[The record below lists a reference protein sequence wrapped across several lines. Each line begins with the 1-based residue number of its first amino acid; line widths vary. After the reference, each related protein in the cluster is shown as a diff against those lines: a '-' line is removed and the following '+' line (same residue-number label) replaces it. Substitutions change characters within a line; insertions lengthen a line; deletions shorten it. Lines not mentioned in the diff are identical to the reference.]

1 MSIPTDILGKIGKKV
16 GEEIKTVTDDVA
28 LKADTTALTAHTST
42 VTGNPHAVTASD
54 VGLGS
59 VENTALSTWAGSANI
74 TTVGT
79 LASGAIPYSLLTN
92 VPNLNSISGDLSIS
106 GNLTVNGT
114 QTILKTQTVE
124 VEDNEIELNL
134 GSGGAETAQT
144 SGIAINRGVASS
156 GSGLSFTLAQNIA
169 GNISFTQSITNGT
182 ADTDSNGFPYYNG
195 VDSFGGLYRISWDTG
210 VSTILGG
217 AATFTGY
224 RLFTSYDNGSTW
236 SDLNDSVT
244 NNATPDAS
252 MFVSFED
259 SELSGSGTFQSLV
272 GGGNALE
279 DWLAATASGSLNVI
293 ANGATVNITV
303 GYDQSGHG
311 TYSTQPTTSGSTQ
324 VGAGGST
331 NVDKAKLQ
339 WDDTNSKWSFLVGT
353 TKATVEAGVVAVP
366 DGNGLTINGVSLGDY
381 SEFETAF
388 LAAL

>member
-1 MSIPTDILGKIGKKV
+1 MSNPTDILGKIGKKV
-16 GEEIKTVTDDVA
+16 GEEIKLVKTDVA
-28 LKADTTALTAHTST
+28 AKADATTLTNHIND
-42 VTGNPHAVTASD
+42 TGNPHAVDASD
-54 VGLGS
+54 VGLGD
-59 VENTALSTWAGSANI
+59 VENTKLSTWAGSANI

-79 LASGAIPYSLLTN
+79 LSSGSIPYSLLTN
-92 VPNLNSISGDLSIS
+92 VPNLNSITGDLSIS

-134 GSGGAETAQT
+134 GAGGAETAQT

-156 GSGLSFTLAQNIA
+156 GSGLSFTLSQSMA
-169 GNISFTQSITNGT
+169 GNIPFTQSITNGT
-182 ADTDSNGFPYYNG
+182 ADTDSNGFPFYLGTDGNG
-195 VDSFGGLYRISWDTG
+195 VMYKISWDTG
-210 VSTILGG
+210 VSTVLGG
-217 AATFTGY
+217 SATFTGY
-224 RLFTSYDNGSTW
+224 RLFASYDSGSTYG
-236 SDLNDSVT
+236 DLVDSVT
-244 NNATPDAS
+244 GSATPDAS

-293 ANGATVNITV
+293 ANGATVNIQV

-366 DGNGLTINGVSLGDY
+366 DKDGITINGVSLGDY
-381 SEFETAF
+381 SEFEREF
-388 LAAL
+388 IAAL

>member
-1 MSIPTDILGKIGKKV
+1 MSNPTDILGKIGKKV
-16 GEEIKTVTDDVA
+16 GEEIKSVKTDVA
-28 LKADTTALTAHTST
+28 GKADASALTNHVNDTA
-42 VTGNPHAVTASD
+42 NPHGVSASD
-54 VGLGS
+54 VGLGNVDNVS
-59 VENTALSTWAGSANI
+59 INSWAGSANI
-74 TTVGT
+74 TTVGSLT
-79 LASGAIPYSLLTN
+79 AGSIPYSLLTN
-92 VPNLNSISGDLSIS
+92 TPNLNSITGDLSIS

-134 GSGGAETAQT
+134 GAGGAETAQT

-156 GSGLSFTLAQNIA
+156 GSGLSFTLSQHTA
-169 GNISFTQSITNGT
+169 GNLNFTQSITNGI
-182 ADTDSNGFPYYNG
+182 ADTDSNGFPYYLATDVNNIP
-195 VDSFGGLYRISWDTG
+195 YKISWHTN

-217 AATFTGY
+217 AATFTGW
-224 RLFTSYDNGSTW
+224 RLQADFGGGFG
-236 SDLNDSVT
+236 DLPDAVT
-244 NNATPDAS
+244 NSATPDAS

-293 ANGATVNITV
+293 ANGATVNIQI

-366 DGNGLTINGVSLGDY
+366 DKDGITISGVSLGDY

-388 LAAL
+388 IAAL

>member
-1 MSIPTDILGKIGKKV
+1 MSNPTDILGKIGKKV
-16 GEEIKTVTDDVA
+16 GEEIKSVTDDVA
-28 LKADTTALTAHTST
+28 LKADASALTAHTST
-42 VTGNPHAVTASD
+42 VTGNPHGVTASD
-54 VGLGS
+54 VGLGAVDNIS
-59 VENTALSTWAGSANI
+59 LNSWAGSANI

-79 LASGAIPYSLLTN
+79 LASGSIPYSLLTN

-114 QTILKTQTVE
+114 QTILKTQTLE

-134 GSGGAETAQT
+134 GTNGAETAQT

-156 GSGLSFTLAQNIA
+156 GSGLSFTLSQSTA

-182 ADTDSNGFPYYNG
+182 ADTDSNGFPFYLGTDGSG
-195 VDSFGGLYRISWDTG
+195 VMYKISWDTG
-210 VSTILGG
+210 VSTVLGG
-217 AATFTGY
+217 SATFTGY
-224 RLFTSYDNGSTW
+224 RLFASYDSGSTYG
-236 SDLNDSVT
+236 DLVDSVT
-244 NNATPDAS
+244 GSAMPDAS

-293 ANGATVNITV
+293 ANGATVNIQI

-324 VGAGGST
+324 VGAGGS

-366 DGNGLTINGVSLGDY
+366 DKDGITINGVSLGDY